1 MQLSGALIQA
11 LVDLLKGIG
20 LLRDPSEEVEFR
32 QAVADLEKARAQV
45 WVDFVRATSPDPA
58 RVYIWANSVIAL
70 IRPAISILI
79 VGAMIFAPA
88 RILALVKTFGEAGPA
103 GWMVIAPVL
112 WWFFGRD
119 VTKVVAMH
127 YGGLIPVGSGSSERR
142 TPQPR
147 PVGHDGALPPWEPLE
162 HLEEVDG
169 LDLEGEEVETSR
181 DERDRR

>member
-20 LLRDPSEEVEFR
+20 LLREPAEEVEFR
-32 QAVADLEKARAQV
+32 RAVADLEKTKAQV

-58 RVYIWANSVIAL
+58 RVYMWANSVIAL
-70 IRPAISILI
+70 IRPAISLLI

-88 RILALVKTFGEAGPA
+88 RILDLVRTFGEAGPA

-119 VTKVVAMH
+119 VTKMVAMH
-127 YGGLIPVGSGSSERR
+127 YGGLIPVGSGSAERR
-142 TPQPR
+142 TPEPR
-147 PVGHDGALPPWEPLE
+147 PTEGDGALAPWEPLE

-169 LDLEGEEVETSR
+169 PDLERPEPEFTH
-181 DERDRR
+181 DARDRR